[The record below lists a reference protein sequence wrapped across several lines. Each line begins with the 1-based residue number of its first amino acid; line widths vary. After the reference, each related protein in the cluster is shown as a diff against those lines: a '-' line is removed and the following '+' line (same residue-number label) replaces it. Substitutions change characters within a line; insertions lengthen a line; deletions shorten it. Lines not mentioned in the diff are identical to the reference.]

1 MMDRVEGPRPVC
13 ENAAVWIDTRTWARS
28 HGCARA
34 REQQTPPSPS
44 HASVDPAALD
54 QFRRPQTRQMPASCD
69 EGPAAE
75 CGHSS
80 RDRAREAR
88 GAGAR
93 DRGALSVAAGRQRRA
108 AGASRADAALLRARH
123 GRARRFDV
131 VHAPR
136 RLCVQGEGGSESGGG
151 WSEQRRSQSAYQLG
165 RRAWL
170 WSLAPA
176 FCAVP
181 RPSQDRGRGSGC
193 GRRSGGRPGSGARRL
208 AQSLPA

>member
-1 MMDRVEGPRPVC
+1 MQQCGLIR
-13 ENAAVWIDTRTWARS
+13 AQARN

-44 HASVDPAALD
+44 SSHASVDPAALEPVPKAAD
-54 QFRRPQTRQMPASCD
+54 EADACIMD

-75 CGHSS
+75 CGRSS

-108 AGASRADAALLRARH
+108 AGASRAARADAALLRARH

-136 RLCVQGEGGSESGGG
+136 RLCVQAKGGQESGGG
-151 WSEQRRSQSAYQLG
+151 RSEQRRAQSAYQIG
-165 RRAWL
+165 RRAWP

>member
-1 MMDRVEGPRPVC
+1 MQQCGLIRAQ
-13 ENAAVWIDTRTWARS
+13 NAKPPLCQS
-28 HGCARA
+28 ARA
-34 REQQTPPSPS
+34 ADATLAEPRK
-44 HASVDPAALD
+44 
-54 QFRRPQTRQMPASCD
+54 RRPGSSGAIS
-69 EGPAAE
+69 EGRRRSSFACIMMKTGGRV
-75 CGHSS
+75 CGRSS
-80 RDRAREAR
+80 RNRAREAR

-108 AGASRADAALLRARH
+108 AGASRAARADAALLRARH

-151 WSEQRRSQSAYQLG
+151 WSEQRRSQSAYQIG
-165 RRAWL
+165 RRAWP

-181 RPSQDRGRGSGC
+181 RPSQGRGRGSGC
-193 GRRSGGRPGSGARRL
+193 GTRSGGRPGSGARRL